1 MGKVNFS
8 ESLQDFDLKVNVS
21 FGKKEKFVWQSS
33 KELEIVLSEDK
44 RIYSWR
50 KILRKKLQ
58 ELKNGDYKN
67 IYFKFDKNI
76 KEDKLKN
83 LLLEIE
89 LSFYDYSYKNGEFVW
104 TEKVKEI
111 HFDKELKSVY
121 EEIKPLMESL
131 LFTKYLIWSPPVA
144 VYPEKFVNKI
154 KKQIEN
160 LNKSRKNKIKYEV
173 IKGEELK
180 NKGFGGIYAVGKGSD
195 YLPHLFI
202 LKYKGKENN
211 KWDVGVVGKGVIF
224 DAGGV
229 NLKKSEGIE
238 LMKGDMAGAGIVAG
252 LLLWTI
258 KKNLKLNVI
267 FAIPLVLNVPSSKS
281 LLPSD
286 IIEIYG
292 GKTVEVVNTDAEGR
306 LIMAD
311 CLSLLSKDYK
321 VEYLFDLATLTGACV
336 VALGSDIAGMITNIE
351 DRNFIEKIRKI
362 SWDEVGE
369 PVWELPLFE
378 NYAEELKSK
387 VADVKNTGKSR
398 WAGTIK
404 AGLFLKNFVEKDTKW
419 IHFDIAGSLFA
430 LANSSPSEYSGEFGL
445 RLMTKIFEDLSL

>member
-1 MGKVNFS
+1 MNFKN
-8 ESLQDFDLKVNVS
+8 EEYK
-21 FGKKEKFVWQSS
+21 
-33 KELEIVLSEDK
+33 
-44 RIYSWR
+44 
-50 KILRKKLQ
+50 KIL
-58 ELKNGDYKN
+58 
-67 IYFKFDKNI
+67 FKFDKKI
-76 KEDKLKN
+76 PDLKLKN
-83 LLLEIE
+83 LLMEII
-89 LSFYDYSYKNGEFVW
+89 LSFYDYNYKKEEFVETDKIEEIYFPPE
-104 TEKVKEI
+104 TENI
-111 HFDKELKSVY
+111 Y
-121 EEIKPLMESL
+121 EEIKPLIESL

-144 VYPEKFVNKI
+144 VYPEKFINKI
-154 KKQIEN
+154 KNQIEN
-160 LNKSRKNKIKYEV
+160 LDESHKNKIEYEI
-173 IKGEELK
+173 IKGDELK

-202 LKYKGKENN
+202 LRYKGKEDN

-229 NLKKSEGIE
+229 NLKRSEGIE

-321 VEYLFDLATLTGACV
+321 VKYLFDLATLTGACV
-336 VALGSDIAGMITNIE
+336 VALGSDIAGMMTNIE
-351 DRNFIEKIRKI
+351 DKNFIEKIKNI
-362 SWDEVGE
+362 SWEEVGE

-387 VADVKNTGKSR
+387 IADVKNTGKSR